1 LVGVAGLEV
10 LGRRREEEHLMLE
23 QVLMRGELQKKT
35 EKGRVKQ
42 QERELKRTA
51 ADPIGSN
58 C

>member
-1 LVGVAGLEV
+1 V